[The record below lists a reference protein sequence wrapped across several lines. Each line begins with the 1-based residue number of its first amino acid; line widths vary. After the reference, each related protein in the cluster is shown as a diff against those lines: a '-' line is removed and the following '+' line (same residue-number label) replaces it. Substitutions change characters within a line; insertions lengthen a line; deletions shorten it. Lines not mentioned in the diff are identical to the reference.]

1 MAVLPV
7 GTFPI
12 DPNTTSGNELA
23 TKLNDWHA
31 AFQSTQSSVA
41 RPSQITKGGI
51 WAKTGSGNDVSLM
64 IYDGVTDH
72 ELVQVKGG
80 IVNIGFEAN
89 TKMLFKQSTAPTG
102 WTKETTDDNS
112 ALRVVSG
119 AVGTGGTVNF
129 STAFSAGSVGDT
141 TLTADQV
148 PAHTHTFSG
157 TGNTSGAGGHNHT
170 VNDPGHTHSG
180 STNSTGGH
188 THPVYGVDYSA
199 GSQTG
204 GLAIDDGGAN
214 SSKLV
219 VPSGSRNLSGTG
231 TTGNSGVHSHTMSL
245 NNSATGLTIAAN
257 GDHTHGFSVSG
268 STNGFGGG
276 RSHTHALALDV
287 KYVDV
292 IVCRKD

>member
-1 MAVLPV
+1 MAVIPV

-23 TKLNDWHA
+23 SKLNDWYA
-31 AFQSTQSSVA
+31 AFQSTQSSVT
-41 RPSQITKGGI
+41 RPAQVTKGGI

-64 IYDGVTDH
+64 IYDGVKDH

-89 TKMLFKQSTAPTG
+89 TKMLFKQSTAPIG
-102 WTKETTDDNS
+102 WTKETTDDNA

-129 STAFSAGSVGDT
+129 STAFSSSTVGDT

-157 TGNTSGAGGHNHT
+157 TGNTSGAGGHSHS
-170 VNDPGHTHSG
+170 VNDPGHSHVYYDPIEVSSNFQGG
-180 STNSTGGH
+180 S
-188 THPVYGVDYSA
+188 YSA
-199 GSQTG
+199 
-204 GLAIDDGGAN
+204 LHN
-214 SSKLV
+214 RSSATR
-219 VPSGSRNLSGTG
+219 ST
-231 TTGNSGVHSHTMSL
+231 

-276 RSHTHALALDV
+276 RSHTHALALNV

-292 IVCRKD
+292 IVCRKN